1 MKFSTLALLGIMALV
16 ARPTY
21 ATVTITGLTEPLEK
35 NARSLIRLAST
46 PCDAAPWR
54 VERLYQ
60 NMDKQLSDAMRALG
74 HYQFEFDKTLSFDN
88 SACWSATLEVT
99 PGDPVLLRKVDV
111 NITGEARSDAAVVA
125 RIDVRK
131 PVPDTVLN
139 HGQYETYKQFVMSML
154 RARGYFEAQLVEN
167 AVVVDETLSFAD
179 IQLQVS
185 SGPRYIFGPIEF
197 GEPVL
202 DRDLLLGY
210 ADFSPGDAYD
220 DVVIAKLYES
230 LNGSGY
236 FGSVSIRTE
245 PATDGSHEVPVFIS
259 LTPGIRRVYT
269 TGVGYATDIG
279 LQGRLGYTNR
289 RRNSKGHMFDS
300 QLFMSR
306 VNSELTGTYRW
317 PRGNPNKEWVGL
329 FGGFQRKRT
338 ETSDSDTVTLGARLA
353 YNRGENW
360 LESPYVN
367 LTNEDFKIGDQV
379 DSTRLVTPGIN
390 WESTVGRE
398 IKRMRSG
405 RRINLQIKGAH
416 ENLGSDTSF
425 LQLTAS
431 AKWVTSF
438 SDANRLL
445 ARVDLGYTAKTDVED
460 LPATVRFFAGGD
472 NSVRGYDFETIGP
485 VDANGAVTGGN
496 NLAVFSVEFDR
507 LIAKSWSLAA
517 FIDTGSAFNDFDVD
531 FQTGAGLGIRWY
543 SPLGPIR
550 LDVAHPIGESDRSTR
565 LHITLGTDL

>member
-1 MKFSTLALLGIMALV
+1 MKFSILIMLGITGFFAL
-16 ARPTY
+16 PSY
-21 ATVTITGLTEPLEK
+21 AALTITGLTEPLEK
-35 NARSLIRLAST
+35 NARSLIHLASA

-74 HYQFEFDKTLSFDN
+74 HYQFVFHKTLTFDD
-88 SACWSATLEVT
+88 SACWSATLEIA
-99 PGDPVLLRKVDV
+99 PGEPVLLRTVAV
-111 NITGEARSDAAVVA
+111 SVTGKARTDTTVLT
-125 RIDVRK
+125 RIDARR

-139 HGQYETYKQFVMSML
+139 HGQYETYKKFVMSML
-154 RARGYFEAQLVEN
+154 RARGYFEAQLIEN
-167 AVVVDETLSFAD
+167 SVVVDETLSFAD

-185 SGPRYIFGPIEF
+185 SGPRYVFGPIEF
-197 GEPVL
+197 SELVL
-202 DRDLLLGY
+202 DRSLLLGY
-210 ADFSPGDAYD
+210 AEFSPGDTYD

-245 PATDGSHEVPVFIS
+245 PATDGSHKVPVFIS

-269 TGVGYATDIG
+269 TGLGYATDIG

-289 RRNSKGHMFDS
+289 RRNSKGHMFDTR
-300 QLFMSR
+300 LLMSR
-306 VNSELTGTYRW
+306 INSEFTGTYRW
-317 PRGNPNKEWVGL
+317 PRGNPNEEWVGL

-338 ETSDSDTVTLGARLA
+338 ETSDSNTVTLGARLA
-353 YNRGENW
+353 YNRSERW
-360 LESPYVN
+360 LESPFVN
-367 LTNEDFKIGDQV
+367 LSNEEYKVGDQV
-379 DSTRLVTPGIN
+379 DTTRLLTPGIN

-405 RRINLQIKGAH
+405 RRFNLQIKGAH
-416 ENLGSDTSF
+416 KSLLSDTSF

-438 SDANRLL
+438 SETNRLL

-472 NSVRGYDFETIGP
+472 NSVRGYDYETIGP
-485 VDANGAVTGGN
+485 VDADGAVTGGN

-507 LIAKSWSLAA
+507 LVAKSWSVAA

-531 FQTGAGLGIRWY
+531 FQTGAGIGIRWY

-550 LDVAHPIGESDRSTR
+550 LDVAHPLGESGRSTR
-565 LHITLGTDL
+565 LHLTLGPDL

>member
-1 MKFSTLALLGIMALV
+1 MKFSALAMLGITGLV
-16 ARPTY
+16 ALSTH
-21 ATVTITGLTEPLEK
+21 AAVTITGLTEPLEK

-54 VERLYQ
+54 VEKLYQ

-74 HYQFEFDKTLSFDN
+74 HYQFEFDKSLSFDD
-88 SACWSATLEVT
+88 SACWSATLEVA
-99 PGDPVLLRKVDV
+99 PGDPVLLHNIDV
-111 NITGEARSDAAVVA
+111 NITGEARSDAAVLT
-125 RIDVRK
+125 RIDARK

-154 RARGYFEAQLVEN
+154 RARGYFEAQLIEN
-167 AVVVDETLSFAD
+167 SVVVDETLSFAD
-179 IQLQVS
+179 IQLQVY

-197 GEPVL
+197 SEQVL
-202 DRDLLLGY
+202 DRSLLLGY
-210 ADFSPGDAYD
+210 AEFSPGDTYD

-236 FGSVSIRTE
+236 FGSVSIHTE

-300 QLFMSR
+300 QLFLSR

-338 ETSDSDTVTLGARLA
+338 ETSDSDTVTLGVRLA
-353 YNRGENW
+353 YNRGEHW

-367 LTNEDFKIGDQV
+367 LTNEDFIVGDQV
-379 DSTRLVTPGIN
+379 DSTRLVTPGIS

-398 IKRMRSG
+398 VKRMRSG
-405 RRINLQIKGAH
+405 RRINFQVTGAH

-431 AKWVTSF
+431 AKWITSF

-445 ARVDLGYTAKTDVED
+445 ARVDLGYTAKADLED
-460 LPATVRFFAGGD
+460 LPATVRFFTGGD

-485 VDANGAVTGGN
+485 VDADGAVTGGN